1 MSRNV
6 GEEPQAETEIIRA
19 RQKERARIMGLLL
32 GAFVILIFL
41 ITVAK
46 LGLLSR

>member
-1 MSRNV
+1 MTRVV
-6 GEEPQAETEIIRA
+6 GEEPRDEAELIRA
-19 RQKERARIMGLLL
+19 RQRSRARIMALML
-32 GAFVILIFL
+32 GAFVVLIFL